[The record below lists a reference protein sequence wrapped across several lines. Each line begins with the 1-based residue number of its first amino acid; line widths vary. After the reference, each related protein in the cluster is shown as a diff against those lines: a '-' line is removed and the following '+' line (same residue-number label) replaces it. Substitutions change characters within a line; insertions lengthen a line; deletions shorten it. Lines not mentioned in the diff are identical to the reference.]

1 MTNDLI
7 ESAVDLWCTD
17 EDSARNLY
25 GDISTWVT
33 GNVTNMYGLMSRDY
47 QNGGYAWG
55 SRPHMASCNPAITAW
70 DTSAVTT
77 MERMVGLVLRVS

>member
-17 EDSARNLY
+17 EDSARDLY
-25 GDISTWVT
+25 GDISTWRT
-33 GNVTNMYGLMSRDY
+33 GEVTNMYGLMSPEY
-47 QNGGYAWG
+47 QNGVIASG

-70 DTSAVTT
+70 DTSAVTD
-77 MERMVGLVLRVS
+77 MGNMVGLVLRVS

>member
-17 EDSARNLY
+17 EDRARDSY
-25 GDISTWVT
+25 GDISTWWT
-33 GNVTNMYGLMSRDY
+33 GEVTNMIGLMSPDY
-47 QNGGYAWG
+47 QNKVLDTD

-70 DTSAVTT
+70 DTSAVTD
-77 MERMVGLVLRVS
+77 MSYMVGLVLRVS

>member
-17 EDSARNLY
+17 EDSARELY
-25 GDISTWVT
+25 GDISTWWT
-33 GNVTNMYGLMSRDY
+33 GEVTNMYGLMSPHY
-47 QNGGYAWG
+47 QNGEWAYN

-77 MERMVGLVLRVS
+77 MYMMVGLVLRVS